1 MARKH
6 TQGWY
11 YFADGTAQWTMG
23 FSAQERGREVRQHGK
38 IVRFEP
44 TYF

>member
-1 MARKH
+1 MARTH
-6 TQGWY
+6 RQGWY

-23 FSAQERGREVRQHGK
+23 FSAQERGREVRLHGK
-38 IVRFEP
+38 IVRFVP